1 MPMYDGVWIAVI
13 LVMWGLA
20 FWIMGIHSKGARVYR
35 DTYSSWVDCTSF
47 FGDI

>member
-1 MPMYDGVWIAVI
+1 MSTLGVWIAII

-20 FWIMGIHSKGARVYR
+20 FWIMGMHRKVARVYR
-35 DTYSSWVDCTSF
+35 DTYSPWVDCTSF